1 VVTAVVMATVLISA
15 VLLLD
20 TPWVALLIGL
30 VVSAGALEWAR
41 LSGLDTPLVQILYA
55 LALIAAG
62 GALYLVEPRELPAR
76 VVAVVAALWWVMVG
90 LRLITHHRPEGFFA
104 SPGVRLMAGLL
115 TLLPPWYLLVFMHS
129 RPDQGP
135 LLMLYTMALV
145 WIADTG
151 AYFAGRRLGRRKLAS
166 HISPGKTIEG
176 LAGGLAATALWGVIG
191 AIWLGLSFAQGL
203 LLVGVVVLT
212 GIISVAGDLL
222 ESVLKRVAGVKDSGH
237 LLPGHGGVLD
247 RIDSATAA
255 VPVAVLG
262 LGLLGVLG

>member
-1 VVTAVVMATVLISA
+1 MATALISA

-41 LSGLDTPLVQILYA
+41 LSGLDAPIAQALYT
-55 LALIAAG
+55 LALIAVG

-76 VVAVVAALWWVMVG
+76 SVAVLAVAWWAFVG
-90 LRLITHHRPEGFFA
+90 VRLLTHDRPEGFFA
-104 SPGVRLMAGLL
+104 RPGVRLLAGLL

-135 LLMLYTMALV
+135 LLMLFILALV

-176 LAGGLAATALWGVIG
+176 LVGGLAATALWGLIG
-191 AIWLGLSFAQGL
+191 AFWLGLSPAQGL
-203 LLVGVVVLT
+203 LLILVIVLT
-212 GIISVAGDLL
+212 GVFSVAGDLL

-255 VPVAVLG
+255 VPVAALG
-262 LGLLGVLG
+262 LGLMGVLA